1 MTAIVPGFS
10 GVAMSKSLFPALL
23 GVAFFL
29 PAVHLSAQGG
39 QQQRVFPDGRGK
51 EVVETLCTSCHSA
64 RNIFNS
70 AGYDREGWRRLFG
83 AMVALPEAQ
92 AELVATYLAQNFPA
106 KPGRNPTMAAGG
118 ESVKITEW
126 VTPTLG
132 QRTRDPLEARD
143 GSIWWTGM
151 WASLVGRIDTE
162 TGEMKEYLLPKT
174 ARPHGIAEGPQGN
187 IWYTGNGN
195 GTVGK
200 VDPQTG
206 AITEYETTA
215 SDPHTPI
222 FDREGNLVFTAQRS
236 KMVGRLNPTTGEL
249 VEVPTKGTNPYG
261 IQMDS
266 QGMLWIGFNGSAM
279 LGRLDP
285 ETMELDYYDLPDP
298 ASRVRRVALTSDDM
312 VWFVNSAL
320 GRIGRLNP
328 KSGEIKEW
336 PSPSGPD
343 SHPYAMAV
351 VDDVI
356 WYNESGMRPDVLVRF
371 DPKTE
376 KFQSFPIPSGVGI
389 VRNMFVTKEGNLLI
403 HQSSMN
409 SVGLVQLRNPVF

>member
-1 MTAIVPGFS
+1 
-10 GVAMSKSLFPALL
+10 
-23 GVAFFL
+23 
-29 PAVHLSAQGG
+29 
-39 QQQRVFPDGRGK
+39 
-51 EVVETLCTSCHSA
+51 
-64 RNIFNS
+64 
-70 AGYDREGWRRLFG
+70 
-83 AMVALPEAQ
+83 
-92 AELVATYLAQNFPA
+92 
-106 KPGRNPTMAAGG
+106 
-118 ESVKITEW
+118 
-126 VTPTLG
+126 
-132 QRTRDPLEARD
+132 
-143 GSIWWTGM
+143 
-151 WASLVGRIDTE
+151 
-162 TGEMKEYLLPKT
+162 
-174 ARPHGIAEGPQGN
+174 
-187 IWYTGNGN
+187 
-195 GTVGK
+195 
-200 VDPQTG
+200 
-206 AITEYETTA
+206 
-215 SDPHTPI
+215 
-222 FDREGNLVFTAQRS
+222 
-236 KMVGRLNPTTGEL
+236 MVGRLNPTTGEL

>member
-1 MTAIVPGFS
+1 MLKGLLPVLVGA
-10 GVAMSKSLFPALL
+10 ALFI
-23 GVAFFL
+23 
-29 PAVHLSAQGG
+29 PAVQVSAQRGR
-39 QQQRVFPDGRGK
+39 QQRVLPDGPGK
-51 EVVETLCTSCHSA
+51 EVVQTVCTSCHGVN
-64 RNIFNS
+64 NIFNS
-70 AGYDREGWRRLFG
+70 AGYDRAGWSYVFG
-83 AMVALPEAQ
+83 AMVALPESQ

-106 KPGRNPTMAAGG
+106 KSGRNPTMVAGS

-132 QRTRDPLEARD
+132 QRTRDPLQARD

-151 WASLVGRIDTE
+151 WASLVGRINPE
-162 TGEMKEYLLPKT
+162 TGEMKEYPLPKT
-174 ARPHGIAEGPQGN
+174 ARPHGIAEDPQGN
-187 IWYTGNGN
+187 IWYTGNSN

-206 AITEYETTA
+206 DITEYKTTA
-215 SDPHTPI
+215 RDPHTPI
-222 FDREGNLVFTAQRS
+222 FDRDGNLVFTSQRA
-236 KMVGRLNPTTGEL
+236 KMVGRLNPATGEL
-249 VEVPTKGTNPYG
+249 VEVPTKGVNPYG

-279 LGRLDP
+279 LGRLNS

-298 ASRVRRVALTSDDM
+298 ASRVRRVALASDDM

-320 GRIGRLNP
+320 GRIGRLDSNT
-328 KSGEIKEW
+328 GEIKEW

-389 VRNMFVTKEGNLLI
+389 IRNMFVTREGNLLI
-403 HQSSMN
+403 HQSSTN
-409 SVGLVQLRNPVF
+409 RVGLVQIRNPVFD

>member
-1 MTAIVPGFS
+1 
-10 GVAMSKSLFPALL
+10 MSKNSLPVLL
-23 GVAFFL
+23 GAAFFL
-29 PAVHLSAQGG
+29 PTLDLSAQGG
-39 QQQRVFPDGRGK
+39 RQQRALPDGPGK
-51 EVVETLCTSCHSA
+51 EVVETLCTSCHGA

-70 AGYDREGWRRLFG
+70 AGYDRAGWRHVFG
-83 AMVALPEAQ
+83 AMVELPEAQ

-106 KPGRNPTMAAGG
+106 KTDRNPTMAAGG

-132 QRTRDPLEARD
+132 QRTRDPIEARD

-151 WASLVGRIDTE
+151 WASLVGRLDPA
-162 TGEMKEYLLPKT
+162 TGEMKEYPLPPT

-187 IWYTGNGN
+187 IWYTGNSN

-206 AITEYETTA
+206 DVTEYETTA
-215 SDPHTPI
+215 RDPHTPI
-222 FDREGNLVFTAQRS
+222 FDRDGNLVFTAQRA
-236 KMVGRLNPTTGEL
+236 KMVGRLNPATGEL
-249 VEVPTKGTNPYG
+249 VEVPTKGANPYG

-279 LGRLDP
+279 LGRLDSK
-285 ETMELDYYDLPDP
+285 TMKLDYFDLPDP
-298 ASRVRRVALTSDDM
+298 ASRVRRVALTSDDK

-320 GRIGRLNP
+320 GRIGRLDPNT
-328 KSGEIKEW
+328 GEIKEW

-351 VDDVI
+351 VDDII

-371 DPKTE
+371 DAQTE
-376 KFQSFPIPSGVGI
+376 AFQSFPIPSGVGI

-409 SVGLVQLRNPVF
+409 RVGLVQIRNPVFD